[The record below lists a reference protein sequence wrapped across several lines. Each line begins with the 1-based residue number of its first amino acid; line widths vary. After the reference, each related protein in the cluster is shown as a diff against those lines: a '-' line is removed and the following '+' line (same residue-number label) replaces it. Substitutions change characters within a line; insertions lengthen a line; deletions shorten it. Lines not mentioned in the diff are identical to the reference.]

1 MVDEILLYSLLCCI
15 FHYCPVDEN
24 QNFEKGLFWCFLFE
38 TFFQNIITELQFDRK
53 IGTCQKMA
61 KFYNF
66 LLQKLPFEIS
76 STYSIT
82 NTKHQRHVW
91 QLKYCTRGSNLASL
105 VASPLVILPD
115 LVATRAVFCTT
126 KRLRRLVFIYYVRNY
141 YVRPSELLV

>member
-61 KFYNF
+61 KFDNL

-91 QLKYCTRGSNLASL
+91 
-105 VASPLVILPD
+105 
-115 LVATRAVFCTT
+115 
-126 KRLRRLVFIYYVRNY
+126 
-141 YVRPSELLV
+141 